1 MAQSRQRRGR
11 GSSDERLFGGASG
24 LSTGPTSH
32 ALQREFATRAS
43 SPSGIGDSCFSNSEV
58 SPPQGEAT
66 QIDWQD
72 AKVGLHWSFTH
83 HEDRNMPIR
92 IASMTHR
99 IAKNGAMLHKATMDR
114 VRSLGADHEP
124 SEAEQALAEERR
136 LLKEERAKR
145 QARAQQPRA
154 KAIDKLV
161 RTHHPQAKEKPKE
174 KKEPKEAKA
183 SKAHR
188 PSRAEKHAAQA
199 AALQAASRAP
209 KKTPKT

>member
-1 MAQSRQRRGR
+1 M
-11 GSSDERLFGGASG
+11 
-24 LSTGPTSH
+24 T
-32 ALQREFATRAS
+32 
-43 SPSGIGDSCFSNSEV
+43 
-58 SPPQGEAT
+58 
-66 QIDWQD
+66 
-72 AKVGLHWSFTH
+72 
-83 HEDRNMPIR
+83 IR
-92 IASMTHR
+92 IASLARR
-99 IAKNGAMLHKATMDR
+99 IEKNGAMLHQAMVER
-114 VRSLGADHEP
+114 IHSLGADHEP

-174 KKEPKEAKA
+174 KKEPKEAKEAKA

-209 KKTPKT
+209 KKTAKA